1 MPTRT
6 SDLQNLELRTA
17 IALNGEVCENLSLG
31 IRKQIRLW
39 MKIVIKL
46 AEKKHVL
53 NVEILSWR
61 FNTNTL
67 LVTQLEK
74 SDNSTCS
81 RLFWICT
88 NWRRNVWLDDLLWQC
103 NQMDNRSDEFT
114 LKEKHPNPAWLE
126 KYTWKSDT
134 GHRVSSV
141 LSEASH
147 IYENRVKPPPDVLSR
162 ILTQPQ
168 DVPMGPC
175 HQKTSV
181 NTLRDLAGPGLM
193 NWALIPGQRGA
204 SLLSNFLPQG

>member
-114 LKEKHPNPAWLE
+114 LKEKHPDLAWLE
-126 KYTWKSDT
+126 KYTRKSDT
-134 GHRVSSV
+134 GHRISCLERGFPHLWKQGKASAGCGKQDSNTAPICPHGPLSSED
-141 LSEASH
+141 LSQH
-147 IYENRVKPPPDVLSR
+147 PQGPSR
-162 ILTQPQ
+162 TRADELGT
-168 DVPMGPC
+168 
-175 HQKTSV
+175 HSRK
-181 NTLRDLAGPGLM
+181 
-193 NWALIPGQRGA
+193 RGA